1 MKIPDLHQF
10 LQSQDDFVLT
20 THENPDGDGLGS
32 MIALGHYLRSME
44 DNFDRNPYCE
54 ACMIPM
60 NRIWTANP
68 IHFKGKG
75 WGGSK

>member
-1 MKIPDLHQF
+1 MPTLWSYGHQEIGGCPVMA
-10 LQSQDDFVLT
+10 QYDYRCEMCNKVT
-20 THENPDGDGLGS
+20 TVR
-32 MIALGHYLRSME
+32 RSME

-60 NRIWTANP
+60 SRIWTANP

>member
-1 MKIPDLHQF
+1 MAQYDYRCEVCGK
-10 LQSQDDFVLT
+10 VKT
-20 THENPDGDGLGS
+20 VR
-32 MIALGHYLRSME
+32 RSME

-54 ACMIPM
+54 GCMIPM